1 MNCLKNTKGRLKNA
15 CWWLF
20 VGFCIGFTPFA
31 FHLAE
36 IERGYKAIGGEIFVP
51 LIPLLVWGIKVS
63 INDMKITMKEVM
75 ENEREHTNSG
85 V

>member
-1 MNCLKNTKGRLKNA
+1 MKNTKGKLKNA

-20 VGFCIGFTPFA
+20 VGFCMGFTPYV

-36 IERGYKAIGGEIFVP
+36 IERGYKAIGGEIFIP
-51 LIPLLVWGIKVS
+51 LIPFLVWAIKVS
-63 INDMKITMKEVM
+63 INDMKTITKEVM
-75 ENEREHTNSG
+75 ENEQKHTNSG

>member
-1 MNCLKNTKGRLKNA
+1 MNCLKNTKGKLKNA

-20 VGFCIGFTPFA
+20 VGFCIGFTPYA

-36 IERGYKAIGGEIFVP
+36 LERGYKAVGGEIFIP

-63 INDMKITMKEVM
+63 IHDTKNITKEVL
-75 ENEREHTNSG
+75 ENERKQTDSSI
-85 V
+85 